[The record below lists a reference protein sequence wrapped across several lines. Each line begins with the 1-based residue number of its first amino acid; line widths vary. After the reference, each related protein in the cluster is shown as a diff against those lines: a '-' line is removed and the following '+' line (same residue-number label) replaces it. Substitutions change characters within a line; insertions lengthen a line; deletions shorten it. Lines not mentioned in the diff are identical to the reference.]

1 MDAISLSLFVSRMT
15 AICDDMGAVLRRT
28 ALSPNIKDRL
38 DFSCAVFDAQGH
50 LCAQAAHI
58 PVHLGSM
65 AYAMGSITRR
75 FDWHPGDVVVLN
87 DPFLGGTHL
96 PDVTLVAPVF
106 CESRLVAFVA
116 NRAHHANIGASAPGS
131 MPLSTTPEEE
141 GVVIA
146 PVKLWSQGEPVAQ
159 VVSRLAAIE
168 HNGSGELPGDFQAQ
182 VSSAQ
187 LGVTRLEALAE
198 RAGAEGFTRQL
209 AHMDDYARR
218 LARKSLGEMPDGRWQ
233 FSDYMDCDGAGQTDV
248 VIAATLTI
256 EDGCWHL
263 DFAGTAEQVPGNI
276 NCPLSVTAAAAYYVL
291 RCLLPA
297 HVPDCAGAFSVL
309 SLSAP
314 EGSLVNAR
322 APAAVAA
329 GNVETS
335 SRIVDVCLGLLA
347 QVQPQAIPAASQG
360 TMNNVAMGGR
370 GGAGGWDY
378 YETIGGGGG
387 AHSTGPGLSGVHSH
401 MTNTLNT
408 PVESLE
414 LHYPLRI
421 RRYALRRGSGGQGR
435 FTGGDGVIRDYE
447 FLAPATVTLLTE
459 RRRRGPWGLE
469 GGAEGACGENHLNDC
484 ELEAKSALSVE
495 AGDRLSIA
503 TPGGGGWG
511 QKDPVQ

>member
-15 AICDDMGAVLRRT
+15 AICDDMGAVLRRA

-38 DFSCAVFDAQGH
+38 DFSCAVFDAEGR

-65 AYAMGSITRR
+65 AYAMGGITRR
-75 FDWHPGDVVVLN
+75 FDWQPGDVVVLN

-106 CESRLVAFVA
+106 TQSQLVGFVA
-116 NRAHHANIGASAPGS
+116 NRAHHANIGATAPGS
-131 MPLSTTPEEE
+131 MPLSTSLGEE

-146 PVKLWSQGEPVAQ
+146 PVKLWSGGQPVAE
-159 VVSRLAAIE
+159 VVTRLAAIE
-168 HNGSGELPGDFQAQ
+168 HSGSGELPGDFQAQ
-182 VSSAQ
+182 VSSVQ
-187 LGVTRLEALAE
+187 LGVRRLEALAE
-198 RAGAEGFTRQL
+198 REGIQGFARQL
-209 AHMDDYARR
+209 EDMNDYAQR
-218 LARKSLGEMPDGRWQ
+218 LARESLGRIQDGRWE
-233 FSDYMDCDGAGQTDV
+233 FTDFMDSDGAGSEDV
-248 VIAATLTI
+248 AIAATLKVSH
-256 EDGCWHL
+256 GCWHL
-263 DFAGTAEQVPGNI
+263 DFEGTAEQVPGNI

-309 SLSAP
+309 SLTAP

-347 QVQPQAIPAASQG
+347 QVWPEAIPAASQG

-370 GGAGGWDY
+370 DAAGGWDY

-387 AHSTGPGLSGVHSH
+387 AHSAGPGLSGAHSH

-421 RRYALRRGSGGQGR
+421 RRYALRRGSGGEGQ
-435 FTGGDGVIRDYE
+435 FAGGDGVVRDYE
-447 FLAPATVTLLTE
+447 FLAPAKVTLLTE
-459 RRRRGPWGLE
+459 RRRRGPWGLD
-469 GGAEGACGENHLNDC
+469 GGADGACGVNRLNDQ
-484 ELEAKSALSVE
+484 ELEAKSAFSVE

-511 QKDPVQ
+511 WKDPV